1 MRLFPSMLTAA
12 AVLLPA
18 SQAFALQ
25 PLEDFLASAH
35 AKNPDS
41 LTAEASVKQRE
52 AEAAQ
57 GRGRLLPSFTARG
70 TYTRNQYEAVAN
82 FQGVSL
88 TIIPQDQLDAFFIL
102 DVPLLDLAQWA
113 RYGGQKVAAQAAAA
127 NQAVTRRTLDER
139 VIRAY
144 NTFAVTAGLVET
156 AKKSI
161 DVAEKNRGSVEDR
174 VAAAVATELDKER
187 AIANVER
194 AKQDLADAELSQNLA
209 ARALLSLTRLTPTAV
224 TGYAEDDLHAEG
236 PLAQWIGEASDKLPE
251 RRLADANR
259 RLAEAQHDAAKMAF
273 VPVLSAQAQERVTN
287 ATGFTGRVASYTLTA
302 NATFR
307 FDFGLIPAMDAQR
320 ASAQAAVAGADAVR
334 QNTEDAIAE
343 AWYRV
348 GAGIAKARAARA
360 QAKAAEHAAQIAQE
374 RYAAGAST
382 QLDVTQAQRD
392 SFSAN
397 VARAQADLDLTV
409 SRYVLRLA
417 SGKPLPSRSSGESR

>member
-12 AVLLPA
+12 AALLPA

-35 AKNPDS
+35 AKNPES

-57 GRGRLLPSFTARG
+57 GRGKLLPSFTARG

-82 FQGVSL
+82 FQGVAL

-102 DVPLLDLAQWA
+102 DVPLLDLPQWA
-113 RYGGQKVAAQAAAA
+113 RYGGQKVAAQVAEA

-161 DVAEKNRGSVEDR
+161 DVAEKNRVSVEDR
-174 VAAAVATELDKER
+174 VSAAVATELDKER

-209 ARALLSLTRLTPTAV
+209 ARALLSLTRLTPSAV
-224 TGYAEDDLHAEG
+224 TGFPEDDLHPEG
-236 PLAQWIGEASDKLPE
+236 PLAQWTGEASDKLPE
-251 RRLADANR
+251 RRVADANR
-259 RLAEAQHDAAKMAF
+259 RLAEAQHDAAKLAF
-273 VPVLSAQAQERVTN
+273 VPVLSAQAQERLTN

-302 NATFR
+302 TATFR
-307 FDFGLIPAMDAQR
+307 FDFGLIPALDAQR
-320 ASAQAAVAGADAVR
+320 ASTQAAVASADSVR
-334 QNTEDAIAE
+334 QSTEDAIAD

-360 QAKAAEHAAQIAQE
+360 QAKASEHAAQIAQE

-397 VARAQADLDLTV
+397 VSRAQADLDLTV